1 MRFLFVKH
9 KFTIPIYELKPA
21 NPDEANT
28 TTLYLWNNDHS
39 EMISC
44 CKPKWLSINIE
55 ETGCFSDSCKFFR
68 RDKSCCVKNADEVR
82 WAAAA
87 TGEEM
92 TSETVDYCL
101 SEWPTRN
108 KAVSRVKCRS
118 NGNRKRYRKKNTE
131 VLEKGELKWMYL
143 SPPLILW
150 NGLISKLFFKALKTL
165 K

>member
-1 MRFLFVKH
+1 MKRSLPLFNLG
-9 KFTIPIYELKPA
+9 FNE
-21 NPDEANT
+21 
-28 TTLYLWNNDHS
+28 HS
-39 EMISC
+39 EMRSC
-44 CKPKWLSINIE
+44 CKPKWLSVNIE

-82 WAAAA
+82 WEAAA

-131 VLEKGELKWMYL
+131 VLENGELKWMY
-143 SPPLILW
+143 PPTPPPTPQLW
-150 NGLISKLFFKALKTL
+150 HGFISKLFFKALKTL
-165 K
+165 KQVTGTRIWSNLSNILRYS